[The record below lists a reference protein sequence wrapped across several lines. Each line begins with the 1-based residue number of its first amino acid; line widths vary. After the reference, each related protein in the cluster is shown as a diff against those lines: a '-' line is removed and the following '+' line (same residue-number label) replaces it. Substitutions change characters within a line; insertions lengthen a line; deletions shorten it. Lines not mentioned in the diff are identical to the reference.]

1 MGPNLMISLL
11 ACYAYRDSSSHPM
24 HSRNV
29 EQIARAFHAAALA
42 IGIPSGLAFLLLGF
56 EALRLQMS
64 SPGATSSGKSGNQ
77 LIDLFVSGFT
87 IFGKL
92 LGLFT
97 GVAKWLIL
105 LLTAVSLI
113 AVVFA
118 VALFLTARGL
128 NAGRMWARV
137 LGVALAIAPLLLSLG
152 AVLSTRRTLPFAI
165 AASTAAAS
173 GYTIYILCWRF
184 Q

>member
-1 MGPNLMISLL
+1 
-11 ACYAYRDSSSHPM
+11 M

-29 EQIARAFHAAALA
+29 EQIARAFHAASLA
-42 IGIPSGLAFLLLGF
+42 IGIPASLAFLLLGF
-56 EALRLQMS
+56 ETIRLHLS
-64 SPGATSSGKSGNQ
+64 APVTTETGKSGNQ
-77 LIDLFVSGFT
+77 LIDLFVSGFA

-92 LGLFT
+92 LGLFS

-105 LLTAVSLI
+105 VLAAASFV

-118 VALFLTARGL
+118 VTLYFTARGL

-137 LGVALAIAPLLLSLG
+137 LGVVLAVAPLLLSLG
-152 AVLSTRRTLPFAI
+152 TVLSTRRTLPFAI
-165 AASTAAAS
+165 AGLTAAAS
-173 GYTIYILCWRF
+173 AYTIYTLCWRF